1 MANNNLIPSPLTQ
14 RARSRPPKQHAS
26 NNPAVR
32 LLMQE
37 FQLLQRE
44 PNEGYQIKLLRNDNL
59 FEWDVAIFGP
69 PDTIYA
75 GGYFRALIKFPP
87 EYPFSPP
94 AVRFVNKLW
103 HPNIYDN
110 GTVCISIL
118 HPASNDTRSG
128 ELPCERW
135 NPTQNAHSV
144 VMSIVSLLN
153 EPNTS
158 SPANVDAGIMYRRWK
173 EHGDLE
179 YERIVKEQVEASK
192 LEAERDGVKVPTTV
206 HEYCV
211 RQGATTGAAGTD
223 LKDAVVR
230 EGDYRYPTM
239 DLCEDM
245 DYAQD
250 ERENGSMEVSDGGEN
265 QGSLMQ

>member
-1 MANNNLIPSPLTQ
+1 MASNNANTTGLFSGSHRPG
-14 RARSRPPKQHAS
+14 RSRPPKQHAS
-26 NNPAVR
+26 NNPAIR

-37 FQLLQRE
+37 FQSLQKE
-44 PNEGYQIKLLRNDNL
+44 TNEGFQVKLLRDDNM

-69 PDTIYA
+69 PDTLYA
-75 GGYFRALIKFPP
+75 GGYFRALMKFPS

-94 AVRFVNKLW
+94 SVKFVNKIW

-110 GTVCISIL
+110 GNVCISIL

-144 VMSIVSLLN
+144 IMSIISLLS

-173 EHGDLE
+173 EQKDKE
-179 YERIVKEQVEASK
+179 YERTVKEQVEASK
-192 LEAERDGVKVPTTV
+192 ADAEKDGVKVPTTV
-206 HEYCV
+206 QEYCV
-211 RQGATTGAAGTD
+211 KSTFQVNKEESVRPSGRTASNGSYTAFDVTD
-223 LKDAVVR
+223 DVDLDVAVDHDDASLQVVR
-230 EGDYRYPTM
+230 SR
-239 DLCEDM
+239 
-245 DYAQD
+245 
-250 ERENGSMEVSDGGEN
+250 
-265 QGSLMQ
+265 